1 MYPQPRKIKLLAKK
15 NRILNEVF
23 RNGGCSRFD
32 LARRLNI
39 NAAMVG
45 TYVTEF
51 LEAGVLVEGETSP
64 AGRGRA
70 PVPLQLNP
78 KYGCFLGLDFEAL
91 RARAVLCDFAG
102 NTLLEKETPFRSRV
116 TRKEVLRKIVDLAR
130 QLADRADRPLL
141 SVGIA
146 APGQVDC
153 NAGRILHYGLL
164 PDFDEV
170 PLLER
175 FQQAFGARVEGVG
188 PLNAKSCV
196 GDSVPPS
203 KRGPEARDTLEPL
216 VFVEDNIRAV
226 AYGELLRGAGRGRQN
241 FLCLAVRSGV
251 GLGIIIDGK
260 LYGGAGAFAGEA
272 GYTVFPA
279 GDGPQV
285 MTDLISAKGFVQEI
299 LRLLRSRQGT
309 PTHQKLLGKANDLSL
324 NDIVAAAEE
333 GDELLRDR
341 LEMLGTHLGVLTAN
355 LANLFSPEVII
366 LAGEVPRCCDLVYC
380 AVERAFHKFTLP
392 QILEITHLDSSLLG
406 KFAGALGAAY
416 LGFARRYPED
426 ELT

>member
-45 TYVTEF
+45 TYVAEF
-51 LEAGVLVEGETSP
+51 LEAGMLVEGETSP

-78 KYGCFLGLDFEAL
+78 RHGCFLGLDFEAL

-102 NTLLEKETPFRSRV
+102 DALCEKEIPFRFRV
-116 TRKEVLRKIVDLAR
+116 TRKGVLQKIVDLAR
-130 QLADRADRPLL
+130 ELAGRADRPLL

-153 NAGRILHYGLL
+153 NSGRVLHYGLL
-164 PDFDEV
+164 PDFDDV
-170 PLLER
+170 SLLKR
-175 FQQAFGARVEGVG
+175 FQKLFAA
-188 PLNAKSCV
+188 S
-196 GDSVPPS
+196 
-203 KRGPEARDTLEPL
+203 

-251 GLGIIIDGK
+251 GLGIIIDGR
-260 LYGGAGAFAGEA
+260 LYGGAGGFAGEV
-272 GYTVFPA
+272 GYTAFPA

-285 MTDLISAKGFVQEI
+285 MTDLISAKGFVQET

-309 PTHQKLLGKANDLSL
+309 PTRQKLLDKANDLSL
-324 NDIVAAAEE
+324 NDIVAAANE

-341 LEMLGTHLGVLTAN
+341 LQLLGNHIGMLAAN
-355 LANLFSPEVII
+355 LANLFAPEAIV
-366 LAGEVPRCCDLVYC
+366 LAGEVPRCCDLVRC
-380 AVERAFHKFTLP
+380 AMERAFRKFTLP
-392 QILEITHLDSSLLG
+392 QILDITSLDSSSLG

>member
-45 TYVTEF
+45 TYVAEF
-51 LEAGVLVEGETSP
+51 LESGMLVEGETSP

-70 PVPLQLNP
+70 PVPLALNP

-102 NTLLEKETPFRSRV
+102 RALCEKESPFRSRI

-130 QLADRADRPLL
+130 QLAVQADRPLL
-141 SVGIA
+141 SVGVA

-153 NAGRILHYGLL
+153 SAGHILHYGLL

-170 PLLER
+170 PLLGC
-175 FQQAFGARVEGVG
+175 FQRTF
-188 PLNAKSCV
+188 
-196 GDSVPPS
+196 DVP
-203 KRGPEARDTLEPL
+203 
-216 VFVEDNIRAV
+216 VFVEDNIRAL

-260 LYGGAGAFAGEA
+260 LYGGAGAFAGEV

-285 MTDLISAKGFVQEI
+285 MTDLISAKGFVQET

-309 PTHQKLLGKANDLSL
+309 PARQRLLGRANDLSL
-324 NDIVAAAEE
+324 DDIVTAAAE
-333 GDELLRDR
+333 GDDVLCDR
-341 LEMLGTHLGVLTAN
+341 LELLGTHLGMLTAN
-355 LANLFSPEVII
+355 LANLFAPESII
-366 LAGEVPRCCDLVYC
+366 LAGEVPRCCDIVYG
-380 AVERAFHKFTLP
+380 AMERAFRKFTLP
-392 QILEITHLDSSLLG
+392 QILEITCLDNSSLG

-416 LGFARRYPED
+416 LGFARRYPEE

>member
-23 RNGGCSRFD
+23 RKGGCSRFD

-45 TYVTEF
+45 TYVAEF
-51 LEAGVLVEGETSP
+51 LDGGMLVEGETSP

-102 NTLLEKETPFRSRV
+102 NALCEKEAPFRFRI
-116 TRKEVLRKIVDLAR
+116 TRKEVLRKIVDLAQ
-130 QLADRADRPLL
+130 QLAERADRPLL
-141 SVGIA
+141 SVGVA

-164 PDFDEV
+164 PDFDKV
-170 PLLER
+170 PLLEC
-175 FQQAFGARVEGVG
+175 FQRTF
-188 PLNAKSCV
+188 
-196 GDSVPPS
+196 
-203 KRGPEARDTLEPL
+203 EAP

-226 AYGELLRGAGRGRQN
+226 AYGELLRGAGRGREN

-260 LYGGAGAFAGEA
+260 LYSGAGAFAGEV

-285 MTDLISAKGFVQEI
+285 MTDLISAKGFVQET

-309 PTHQKLLGKANDLSL
+309 STRQRLLGRANDLSL
-324 NDIVAAAEE
+324 EDIVAAAEE
-333 GDELLRDR
+333 GDEWLRDR
-341 LEMLGTHLGVLTAN
+341 LEMLGTQLGMLAAN
-355 LANLFSPEVII
+355 LANLFSPESII
-366 LAGEVPRCCDLVYC
+366 LAGEVPHCCGLVSG
-380 AVERAFHKFTLP
+380 AMERAFHKFTLP
-392 QILEITHLDSSLLG
+392 QILGITSLDNSSLG

-416 LGFARRYPED
+416 LGFARRYPEE

>member
-23 RNGGCSRFD
+23 RDGGCSRFD

-45 TYVTEF
+45 TYVAEF
-51 LEAGVLVEGETSP
+51 LEAGMLVEGETAP

-102 NTLLEKETPFRSRV
+102 NALCEEETPFRSRI
-116 TRKEVLRKIVDLAR
+116 TRKEVLRKVVDLAR
-130 QLADRADRPLL
+130 QLAGRADRPLL
-141 SVGIA
+141 SAGVA

-153 NAGRILHYGLL
+153 SAGRILHYGLL
-164 PDFDEV
+164 PDFDQV
-170 PLLER
+170 PLLTHFEKI
-175 FQQAFGARVEGVG
+175 FET
-188 PLNAKSCV
+188 P
-196 GDSVPPS
+196 
-203 KRGPEARDTLEPL
+203 

-251 GLGIIIDGK
+251 GLGIIIDGR
-260 LYGGAGAFAGEA
+260 LYGGAGAFAGEV

-285 MTDLISAKGFVQEI
+285 MTDLISAKGFVQET
-299 LRLLRSRQGT
+299 LHLLRSRQGT
-309 PTHQKLLGKANDLSL
+309 PTRQRLLDKANDLSL

-333 GDELLRDR
+333 GDEVLRDR
-341 LEMLGTHLGVLTAN
+341 LEMLGTHLGMLTAN
-355 LANLFSPEVII
+355 LANLFAPESII
-366 LAGEVPRCCDLVYC
+366 LAGEVPHCCHLVSG
-380 AVERAFHKFTLP
+380 AMERAFRKFTLP
-392 QILEITHLDSSLLG
+392 QILENTCLDSSSLG
-406 KFAGALGAAY
+406 KFAGALGVAY
-416 LGFARRYPED
+416 LGFAKKYPEE

>member
-1 MYPQPRKIKLLAKK
+1 MHPQPRETKLAAKK

-45 TYVTEF
+45 TYVGEF
-51 LEAGVLVEGETSP
+51 LGEGLLLEGESSP
-64 AGRGRA
+64 TRRGRT

-78 KYGCFLGLDFEAL
+78 QFGCFLGLDFEAL

-102 NTLLEKETPFRSRV
+102 NALHEKETPFRSGI
-116 TRKEVLRKIVDLAR
+116 TRTTVLQKILDLAR
-130 QLADRADRPLL
+130 RLADRADRPLL
-141 SVGIA
+141 SVGVA

-153 NAGRILHYGLL
+153 RAGRVLHYGLL

-170 PLLER
+170 PLLEP
-175 FQQAFGARVEGVG
+175 FQQTF
-188 PLNAKSCV
+188 
-196 GDSVPPS
+196 DVP
-203 KRGPEARDTLEPL
+203 

-226 AYGELLRGAGRGRQN
+226 AYGELLRGAGRARQD

-251 GLGIIIDGK
+251 GLGIVINGK
-260 LYGGAGAFAGEA
+260 LYGGAGTFAGEV

-279 GDGPQV
+279 GDGPQA
-285 MTDLISAKGFVQEI
+285 MTDLVSAKGFVEET

-309 PTHQKLLGKANDLSL
+309 ATRQTLLDKANDLSL
-324 NDIVAAAEE
+324 GDIVAAAEA

-341 LEMLGTHLGVLTAN
+341 LELLGTHLGMLTAN
-355 LANLFSPEVII
+355 LANLFSPEMIV
-366 LAGEVPRCCDLVYC
+366 LAGEVPGCCELVHRTM
-380 AVERAFHKFTLP
+380 ERTFRKFTLP
-392 QILEITHLDSSLLG
+392 QILDITCLQTSSLG
-406 KFAGALGAAY
+406 SFAGALGAAY
-416 LGFARRYPED
+416 LGFARTHPED
-426 ELT
+426 VATLVDQRKNQRQGPFREMTTIGTR

>member
-45 TYVTEF
+45 TYVAEF
-51 LEAGVLVEGETSP
+51 LESGMLVEGETSP

-70 PVPLQLNP
+70 PVPLALNP

-102 NTLLEKETPFRSRV
+102 RALCEKESPFRSRI

-130 QLADRADRPLL
+130 QLAAQADRPLL
-141 SVGIA
+141 SVGVA

-153 NAGRILHYGLL
+153 SAGRILHYGLL
-164 PDFDEV
+164 PDFDKV
-170 PLLER
+170 PLLGC
-175 FQQAFGARVEGVG
+175 FQRTF
-188 PLNAKSCV
+188 
-196 GDSVPPS
+196 DVP
-203 KRGPEARDTLEPL
+203 
-216 VFVEDNIRAV
+216 VFVEDNIRAL

-260 LYGGAGAFAGEA
+260 LYGGAGAFAGEV

-285 MTDLISAKGFVQEI
+285 MTDLISAKGFVQET

-309 PTHQKLLGKANDLSL
+309 PARQRLLSRANDLSL
-324 NDIVAAAEE
+324 DDIVTAATE
-333 GDELLRDR
+333 GDDVLCDR
-341 LEMLGTHLGVLTAN
+341 LELLGTHLGMLTAN
-355 LANLFSPEVII
+355 LANLFAPESII
-366 LAGEVPRCCDLVYC
+366 LAGEVPRCCDIVYG
-380 AVERAFHKFTLP
+380 AMERAFRKFTLP
-392 QILEITHLDSSLLG
+392 QILEITCLDNSSLG

-416 LGFARRYPED
+416 LGFARRYPEE

>member
-51 LEAGVLVEGETSP
+51 LEGGMLVEGEMSP
-64 AGRGRA
+64 AGRGRT
-70 PVPLQLNP
+70 PVPLQVNP

-91 RARAVLCDFAG
+91 RARGVLCDFAG
-102 NTLLEKETPFRSRV
+102 NALFEREAPFRSRI

-130 QLADRADRPLL
+130 QLVERADRPLL

-153 NAGRILHYGLL
+153 HAGRVLHYGLL

-170 PLLER
+170 PLLGC
-175 FQQAFGARVEGVG
+175 FQQAFELGVEGV
-188 PLNAKSCV
+188 
-196 GDSVPPS
+196 PPS
-203 KRGPEARDTLEPL
+203 IRGQDARDPSDTL

-226 AYGELLRGAGRGRQN
+226 TYGELLRGAGRGHQN

-260 LYGGAGAFAGEA
+260 LYGGTGAFAGEV

-285 MTDLISAKGFVQEI
+285 MTDLISAKGFVQET

-309 PTHQKLLGKANDLSL
+309 PTRQRLLDKANDLSL
-324 NDIVAAAEE
+324 SDIVAAAEE
-333 GDELLRDR
+333 GDEVLRDR
-341 LEMLGTHLGVLTAN
+341 LEMLGTHIGVLAAN
-355 LANLFSPEVII
+355 LANVFAPEVIV
-366 LAGEVPRCCDLVYC
+366 LAGEVPRCCGLVSV
-380 AVERAFHKFTLP
+380 AMERAFRKFTLP
-392 QILEITHLDSSLLG
+392 QILERASLDNSSLG

-416 LGFARRYPED
+416 LGFARRYPEE

>member
-1 MYPQPRKIKLLAKK
+1 MYPQPRRIKLLAKK

-23 RNGGCSRFD
+23 RNGGCSRLD

-45 TYVTEF
+45 TYVAEF
-51 LEAGVLVEGETSP
+51 LDSGMLVEGETSP

-102 NTLLEKETPFRSRV
+102 NALLEKETPFRSRV
-116 TRKEVLRKIVDLAR
+116 TRKEVLQKIVDLAR
-130 QLADRADRPLL
+130 QLAGRADRPLL
-141 SVGIA
+141 SVGVA

-153 NAGRILHYGLL
+153 NAGRVLHYGLL

-170 PLLER
+170 PLVER
-175 FQQAFGARVEGVG
+175 FQQTFE
-188 PLNAKSCV
+188 
-196 GDSVPPS
+196 VP
-203 KRGPEARDTLEPL
+203 
-216 VFVEDNIRAV
+216 VFVEDNIRAL

-272 GYTVFPA
+272 GYTVFPT
-279 GDGPQV
+279 GDGPQA
-285 MTDLISAKGFVQEI
+285 MTDLISAKGFVQET

-309 PTHQKLLGKANDLSL
+309 PTQQRLLDKANDLSL
-324 NDIVAAAEE
+324 NDIVAAAQE

-341 LEMLGTHLGVLTAN
+341 LDLLGTHLGVLTAN
-355 LANLFSPEVII
+355 LANLFSPEII
-366 LAGEVPRCCDLVYC
+366 VLAGEVPRCCDLVRC
-380 AVERAFHKFTLP
+380 AMERAFHKFTLP
-392 QILEITHLDSSLLG
+392 QILEIARLDNSSLG

-416 LGFARRYPED
+416 LGFARRYPEE

>member
-45 TYVTEF
+45 TYVAEF
-51 LEAGVLVEGETSP
+51 LEGGMLVEGEASP
-64 AGRGRA
+64 AGRGRT

-102 NTLLEKETPFRSRV
+102 SALCEEETPFRSRI
-116 TRKEVLRKIVDLAR
+116 TRREVLRKIVDLALE
-130 QLADRADRPLL
+130 LAARADRPLL
-141 SVGIA
+141 SVGVA

-153 NAGRILHYGLL
+153 HAGRILHYGLL

-170 PLLER
+170 PLLEC
-175 FQQAFGARVEGVG
+175 FQRTF
-188 PLNAKSCV
+188 
-196 GDSVPPS
+196 
-203 KRGPEARDTLEPL
+203 EAP

-226 AYGELLRGAGRGRQN
+226 TYGELLRGAGRGHQN

-260 LYGGAGAFAGEA
+260 LYGGAGAFAGEV

-285 MTDLISAKGFVQEI
+285 MTDLISAKGFVQET

-309 PTHQKLLGKANDLSL
+309 PTRQKLLGRANDLSL
-324 NDIVAAAEE
+324 GDIVAAAEE
-333 GDELLRDR
+333 GDDVLRDR
-341 LEMLGTHLGVLTAN
+341 LEMLGTHLGMLAAN
-355 LANLFSPEVII
+355 LANLFAPEIII
-366 LAGEVPRCCDLVYC
+366 LAGEVPRCCDLVSG
-380 AVERAFHKFTLP
+380 AMERAFCKFTLP
-392 QILEITHLDSSLLG
+392 QILERTSLDDGSLG

-416 LGFARRYPED
+416 LGFARQYPEE

>member
-23 RNGGCSRFD
+23 RKGGCSRFD

-45 TYVTEF
+45 TYVAEF
-51 LEAGVLVEGETSP
+51 LESGVLREGETAP

-102 NTLLEKETPFRSRV
+102 KALCEKETPFRSRI
-116 TRKEVLRKIVDLAR
+116 TRTEVLRKIVALAR
-130 QLADRADRPLL
+130 QVAQRADRPLL

-153 NAGRILHYGLL
+153 RAGRVLHYGLL
-164 PDFDEV
+164 PDFDDV
-170 PLLER
+170 PVRQHFER
-175 FQQAFGARVEGVG
+175 AF
-188 PLNAKSCV
+188 
-196 GDSVPPS
+196 
-203 KRGPEARDTLEPL
+203 EAPA
-216 VFVEDNIRAV
+216 FVEDNIRAV

-241 FLCLAVRSGV
+241 FLCLTVRSGV

-260 LYGGAGAFAGEA
+260 LYSGTGAFAGEV

-279 GDGPQV
+279 GDGPHII
-285 MTDLISAKGFVQEI
+285 TDLVSGFVQVT
-299 LRLLRSRQGT
+299 LLLLRSRQGT
-309 PTHQKLLGKANDLSL
+309 PARQRLLGKANDLSL
-324 NDIVAAAEE
+324 NDIIAAAEE
-333 GDELLRDR
+333 GDEVLRDR
-341 LEMLGTHLGVLTAN
+341 LEMLGTHLGMLAAN
-355 LANLFSPEVII
+355 LANLFAPEVII
-366 LAGEVPRCCDLVYC
+366 LAGEVPRCCELVSS
-380 AVERAFHKFTLP
+380 AMERTFHKFTLP
-392 QILEITHLDSSLLG
+392 QILERTGLDNSSLG

-416 LGFARRYPED
+416 LGFSRRYPEE

>member
-23 RNGGCSRFD
+23 RSGGCSRFD

-45 TYVTEF
+45 TYVAEF
-51 LEAGVLVEGETSP
+51 LDNARLVEGETSP

-78 KYGCFLGLDFEAL
+78 KHGCFLGLDFEAL

-102 NTLLEKETPFRSRV
+102 QALFEKEVPFRSRV
-116 TRKEVLRKIVDLAR
+116 TRKEVLEKIVDLA
-130 QLADRADRPLL
+130 QELAGRADRPLL

-153 NAGRILHYGLL
+153 HAGRVLHYGLL
-164 PDFDEV
+164 PDFDQV
-170 PLLER
+170 PLLAR
-175 FQQAFGARVEGVG
+175 FQRVFAARAKEG
-188 PLNAKSCV
+188 
-196 GDSVPPS
+196 
-203 KRGPEARDTLEPL
+203 ETL
-216 VFVEDNIRAV
+216 VFVEDNIRAL

-241 FLCLAVRSGV
+241 YLCLAVRSGV

-260 LYGGAGAFAGEA
+260 LYGGVGAFAGEV

-285 MTDLISAKGFVQEI
+285 MTDLISAKGFVQET
-299 LRLLRSRQGT
+299 LRLLRSRRGT
-309 PTHQKLLGKANDLSL
+309 PIHERLLDKANDLSL
-324 NDIVAAAEE
+324 NDIVTAAQD
-333 GDELLRDR
+333 GDEWLHDR
-341 LEMLGTHLGVLTAN
+341 LELLGTHLGMVAAN
-355 LANLFSPEVII
+355 LANLFAPEAII
-366 LAGEVPRCCDLVYC
+366 LAGEVPRCCDLVYS
-380 AVERAFHKFTLP
+380 AMERAFRKFTLP
-392 QILEITHLDSSLLG
+392 QILESTSLAHSSLG

-416 LGFARRYPED
+416 LGFARRYPEE

>member
-15 NRILNEVF
+15 NRILNELF
-23 RNGGCSRFD
+23 RAGGSSRFD

-45 TYVTEF
+45 NYVAEF
-51 LEAGVLVEGETSP
+51 VEGGLLVEGETSP

-102 NTLLEKETPFRSRV
+102 NALCEKETPFRSRV
-116 TRKEVLRKIVDLAR
+116 TGKEVLRRIVELAR
-130 QLADRADRPLL
+130 QVADRADRPLL
-141 SVGIA
+141 SVGVA

-164 PDFDEV
+164 PDFDNV

-175 FQQAFGARVEGVG
+175 FHRTF
-188 PLNAKSCV
+188 
-196 GDSVPPS
+196 
-203 KRGPEARDTLEPL
+203 EAP

-226 AYGELLRGAGRGRQN
+226 AYGELLRGAGRGHQN
-241 FLCLAVRSGV
+241 FLCLAIRSGV
-251 GLGIIIDGK
+251 GLGIIVDGK
-260 LYGGAGAFAGEA
+260 LYGGAGAFAGEV

-279 GDGPQV
+279 GDGPQI
-285 MTDLISAKGFVQEI
+285 MTDLVSAKGFVQET
-299 LRLLRSRQGT
+299 LRLLRSRQGMST
-309 PTHQKLLGKANDLSL
+309 RQRLLGRANDLSL
-324 NDIVAAAEE
+324 DDIVAAAGE
-333 GDELLRDR
+333 GDEWLRDR
-341 LEMLGTHLGVLTAN
+341 LDMLGTHIGMLAAN
-355 LANLFSPEVII
+355 LANLFAPEAIV
-366 LAGEVPRCCDLVYC
+366 LAGEVPRCCDSVAC
-380 AVERAFHKFTLP
+380 AMERAFRKFTLP
-392 QILEITHLDSSLLG
+392 QILELTRLDGSSLG
-406 KFAGALGAAY
+406 RFAGALGVAY
-416 LGFARRYPED
+416 LGFARTYPEE

>member
-23 RNGGCSRFD
+23 RNDGCSRFD

-45 TYVTEF
+45 TYVAEF
-51 LEAGVLVEGETSP
+51 VAGGMLVEGETSP

-102 NTLLEKETPFRSRV
+102 NALLEKETPFRSRI
-116 TRKEVLRKIVDLAR
+116 TRKEVLRKIVALAQ

-141 SVGIA
+141 SVGVA

-153 NAGRILHYGLL
+153 NAGHVLHYGLL

-175 FQQAFGARVEGVG
+175 FQRAF
-188 PLNAKSCV
+188 
-196 GDSVPPS
+196 
-203 KRGPEARDTLEPL
+203 EAP

-226 AYGELLRGAGRGRQN
+226 AYGELLRGAGRGHQN

-251 GLGIIIDGK
+251 GLGIVVGGKRDVTLGDEIIAG
-260 LYGGAGAFAGEA
+260 LGGRAANLAGRTTPSQLAAVLSGCDLLI
-272 GYTVFPA
+272 GI
-279 GDGPQV
+279 DSGP
-285 MTDLISAKGFVQEI
+285 M
-299 LRLLRSRQGT
+299 
-309 PTHQKLLGKANDLSL
+309 H
-324 NDIVAAAEE
+324 VAAAMGRPVVGLFGPTNPYRTGPQGEGHQVIFHRQPCWPCMTPTCADRPCMSAITVEE
-333 GDELLRDR
+333 VLAAAGRGLSPHLR
-341 LEMLGTHLGVLTAN
+341 
-355 LANLFSPEVII
+355 
-366 LAGEVPRCCDLVYC
+366 
-380 AVERAFHKFTLP
+380 AV
-392 QILEITHLDSSLLG
+392 
-406 KFAGALGAAY
+406 
-416 LGFARRYPED
+416 RRYGDCPRSSPP
-426 ELT
+426 L

>member
-45 TYVTEF
+45 TYVAEF
-51 LEAGVLVEGETSP
+51 LESGMLREGETSP
-64 AGRGRA
+64 TGRGRA
-70 PVPLQLNP
+70 PVPLALNP

-102 NTLLEKETPFRSRV
+102 SALFEKEIPFRSRISGQ
-116 TRKEVLRKIVDLAR
+116 EVLRKVVSLAEE
-130 QLADRADRPLL
+130 LAGRADRPLL
-141 SVGIA
+141 SVGVA
-146 APGQVDC
+146 APGQVNC
-153 NAGRILHYGLL
+153 NTGRILHYGLL

-170 PLLER
+170 PLLEH
-175 FQQAFGARVEGVG
+175 FAGMFAA
-188 PLNAKSCV
+188 P
-196 GDSVPPS
+196 
-203 KRGPEARDTLEPL
+203 

-251 GLGIIIDGK
+251 GLGIVIDGR
-260 LYGGAGAFAGEA
+260 LYSGAGAFAGEV
-272 GYTVFPA
+272 GYMVFPA

-285 MTDLISAKGFVQEI
+285 MTDLISAKGFVQET

-309 PTHQKLLGKANDLSL
+309 ATRQRLLDKANDLSL

-341 LEMLGTHLGVLTAN
+341 LELLGTHLGMLAAN
-355 LANLFSPEVII
+355 LANLFAPEVII
-366 LAGEVPRCCDLVYC
+366 LAGEVPRCCDVVC
-380 AVERAFHKFTLP
+380 AAMERAFHKLTLP
-392 QILEITHLDSSLLG
+392 QIREITSLGNSSLG
-406 KFAGALGAAY
+406 KFAGALGVAY
-416 LGFARRYPED
+416 LGFARRYPEE

>member
-51 LEAGVLVEGETSP
+51 LEAGMLVEGETSP
-64 AGRGRA
+64 TGRGRA

-102 NTLLEKETPFRSRV
+102 NALLERETPFRSRI

-175 FQQAFGARVEGVG
+175 FRETFQARIKGV
-188 PLNAKSCV
+188 PR
-196 GDSVPPS
+196 S
-203 KRGPEARDTLEPL
+203 KRGLEARDTFETL

-226 AYGELLRGAGRGRQN
+226 AYGELLRGAGRGHQN

-272 GYTVFPA
+272 GYTVFPT
-279 GDGPQV
+279 GDGPQA

-309 PTHQKLLGKANDLSL
+309 PTHQRLLGKANDLSL

-355 LANLFSPEVII
+355 LANLFSPEIII
-366 LAGEVPRCCDLVYC
+366 LAGEVPRCCDLVYS

-392 QILEITHLDSSLLG
+392 QILEITRLDNISLG

-416 LGFARRYPED
+416 LGFAKRYPEE

>member
-23 RNGGCSRFD
+23 RNGGCSRFN

-51 LEAGVLVEGETSP
+51 LDGGMLLEGETSP

-78 KYGCFLGLDFEAL
+78 RYGCFLGLDFEAL

-102 NTLLEKETPFRSRV
+102 NALYEEETPFRSRI

-130 QLADRADRPLL
+130 QVARRADRPLL

-153 NAGRILHYGLL
+153 RAGRILHYGLL
-164 PDFDEV
+164 PDFDKV
-170 PLLER
+170 PVSQC
-175 FQQAFGARVEGVG
+175 FQRAF
-188 PLNAKSCV
+188 
-196 GDSVPPS
+196 
-203 KRGPEARDTLEPL
+203 EAP

-226 AYGELLRGAGRGRQN
+226 AYGELLRGAGRGHQN
-241 FLCLAVRSGV
+241 FLCLTVRSGV
-251 GLGIIIDGK
+251 GLGIVIDGK
-260 LYGGAGAFAGEA
+260 LYGGTGAFAGEV

-285 MTDLISAKGFVQEI
+285 MTDLISAKGFVQET

-309 PTHQKLLGKANDLSL
+309 PAREKLLGKANDLSL
-324 NDIVAAAEE
+324 SDIVTAAEE
-333 GDELLRDR
+333 DEVLRDR
-341 LEMLGTHLGVLTAN
+341 LEMLGNHIGMLAAN
-355 LANLFSPEVII
+355 LANLFAPEII
-366 LAGEVPRCCDLVYC
+366 VLAGEVPRCCELVSG
-380 AVERAFHKFTLP
+380 AMERTFRKFTLP
-392 QILEITHLDSSLLG
+392 QILERTHLDNSSLG

-416 LGFARRYPED
+416 LGFSRRYPEE

>member
-23 RNGGCSRFD
+23 RDGGCSRFD

-45 TYVTEF
+45 TYVAEF
-51 LEAGVLVEGETSP
+51 LEAGMLVEGETSP
-64 AGRGRA
+64 NGRGRA
-70 PVPLQLNP
+70 PVPLQLNS

-102 NTLLEKETPFRSRV
+102 NALCEKETPFRSRI

-130 QLADRADRPLL
+130 QLAERADRPLL
-141 SVGIA
+141 SVGVA

-153 NAGRILHYGLL
+153 SAGRILHYGLL
-164 PDFDEV
+164 PDFDQV
-170 PLLER
+170 PLLEH
-175 FQQAFGARVEGVG
+175 FAETFET
-188 PLNAKSCV
+188 P
-196 GDSVPPS
+196 
-203 KRGPEARDTLEPL
+203 

-260 LYGGAGAFAGEA
+260 LYGGAGAFAGEV

-285 MTDLISAKGFVQEI
+285 MTDLISAKGFVQET
-299 LRLLRSRQGT
+299 LHLLRSRQGT
-309 PTHQKLLGKANDLSL
+309 PTRQKLLDKANDLSL
-324 NDIVAAAEE
+324 NDIVAAAED
-333 GDELLRDR
+333 GDEVLRDR
-341 LEMLGTHLGVLTAN
+341 LELLGTQLGMLTAN
-355 LANLFSPEVII
+355 LANLFAPEIII
-366 LAGEVPRCCDLVYC
+366 LAGEVPHCCDLVSG
-380 AVERAFHKFTLP
+380 AMERAFRKFTLP
-392 QILEITHLDSSLLG
+392 QILENTGLDRSSLG

-416 LGFARRYPED
+416 LGFARRYPEE

>member
-51 LEAGVLVEGETSP
+51 LDSGMLVEGETSP

-78 KYGCFLGLDFEAL
+78 RYGCFLGLDFEAL

-102 NTLLEKETPFRSRV
+102 NALLEKETPFRSRV

-130 QLADRADRPLL
+130 QLAGRADRPLL
-141 SVGIA
+141 SAGIA

-153 NAGRILHYGLL
+153 NTGRVLHYGLL

-175 FQQAFGARVEGVG
+175 FRQTF
-188 PLNAKSCV
+188 
-196 GDSVPPS
+196 
-203 KRGPEARDTLEPL
+203 EAP
-216 VFVEDNIRAV
+216 VFVEDNIRAM
-226 AYGELLRGAGRGRQN
+226 AYGELLRGAGRGHQN
-241 FLCLAVRSGV
+241 SLCLAVRSGV

-260 LYGGAGAFAGEA
+260 LYSGAGAFAGEV
-272 GYTVFPA
+272 GSTVFPT

-309 PTHQKLLGKANDLSL
+309 PTRQRLLGKANDLSL
-324 NDIVAAAEE
+324 NDIVAAAQE

-341 LEMLGTHLGVLTAN
+341 LDMLGTHLGVLTAN
-355 LANLFSPEVII
+355 LANLFSPEIII
-366 LAGEVPRCCDLVYC
+366 LAGEVPHCCDLVWC
-380 AVERAFHKFTLP
+380 AMERAFHKFTLP
-392 QILEITHLDSSLLG
+392 QILEITHLDNSSLG
-406 KFAGALGAAY
+406 KFAGALGVAY
-416 LGFARRYPED
+416 LGFARRYPEE

>member
-1 MYPQPRKIKLLAKK
+1 MVCVGGPMYPQPRKIKLLAKK

-45 TYVTEF
+45 TYMAEF
-51 LEAGVLVEGETSP
+51 LDSGMLVEGETSP
-64 AGRGRA
+64 TGRGRT

-102 NTLLEKETPFRSRV
+102 NALYEKETPFRSRV
-116 TRKEVLRKIVDLAR
+116 TRKEVLQKIVDLAR
-130 QLADRADRPLL
+130 RLADRADRPLL
-141 SVGIA
+141 SVGVA

-175 FQQAFGARVEGVG
+175 FQQRFE
-188 PLNAKSCV
+188 
-196 GDSVPPS
+196 VP
-203 KRGPEARDTLEPL
+203 

-226 AYGELLRGAGRGRQN
+226 AYGELLRGAGRGHQN

-260 LYGGAGAFAGEA
+260 IYGGAGAFAGEV
-272 GYTVFPA
+272 GYTVFPT
-279 GDGPQV
+279 GDGPQI

-309 PTHQKLLGKANDLSL
+309 PTRQKLLAKANDLLL

-341 LEMLGTHLGVLTAN
+341 LEMLGIHLGVLTAN

-366 LAGEVPRCCDLVYC
+366 LAGEVPRCCDLVWC
-380 AVERAFHKFTLP
+380 AMERTFCKFTLP
-392 QILEITHLDSSLLG
+392 QILKNTRLDNSSLG
-406 KFAGALGAAY
+406 KFAGALGTAY
-416 LGFARRYPED
+416 LGFAKRYPE
-426 ELT
+426 EEVT

>member
-45 TYVTEF
+45 TYVAEF
-51 LEAGVLVEGETSP
+51 LEAGMLVEGETSP

-78 KYGCFLGLDFEAL
+78 KHGCFLGLDFEAL

-102 NTLLEKETPFRSRV
+102 EALCKKEIPFRSRI
-116 TRKEVLRKIVDLAR
+116 TRKGVLQKIVGLAR
-130 QLADRADRPLL
+130 ELVGRADRPLL

-153 NAGRILHYGLL
+153 NSGRVLHYGLL
-164 PDFDEV
+164 PDFDDV
-170 PLLER
+170 SLLKR
-175 FQQAFGARVEGVG
+175 FQKLFAA
-188 PLNAKSCV
+188 S
-196 GDSVPPS
+196 
-203 KRGPEARDTLEPL
+203 

-226 AYGELLRGAGRGRQN
+226 AYGELLHGAGRGRQN

-251 GLGIIIDGK
+251 GLGIIIDGR
-260 LYGGAGAFAGEA
+260 LYGGAGAFAGEV
-272 GYTVFPA
+272 GHTVFPA

-285 MTDLISAKGFVQEI
+285 MTDLISAKGFVQET

-309 PTHQKLLGKANDLSL
+309 PTRQKLLDKANDLSL
-324 NDIVAAAEE
+324 NDIVAAADE

-341 LEMLGTHLGVLTAN
+341 LQLLGTHIGTLAAN
-355 LANLFSPEVII
+355 LANLFAPEAIV
-366 LAGEVPRCCDLVYC
+366 LAGEVPRCCDLVHC
-380 AVERAFHKFTLP
+380 AMERAFRKFTLP
-392 QILEITHLDSSLLG
+392 QILDITSLDSSSLG
-406 KFAGALGAAY
+406 KFAGALGTAY

>member
-23 RNGGCSRFD
+23 RRGGCSRFD

-45 TYVTEF
+45 TYVAEF
-51 LEAGVLVEGETSP
+51 LDGGMLVEGETSP

-102 NTLLEKETPFRSRV
+102 NALCEKEAPFRSGI

-130 QLADRADRPLL
+130 QVADRADRPLL

-153 NAGRILHYGLL
+153 PAGRVLHYGLL
-164 PDFDEV
+164 PDFDKV
-170 PLLER
+170 PLREC
-175 FQQAFGARVEGVG
+175 FQRTF
-188 PLNAKSCV
+188 
-196 GDSVPPS
+196 
-203 KRGPEARDTLEPL
+203 EAP

-260 LYGGAGAFAGEA
+260 PYGGAGAFAGEV

-279 GDGPQV
+279 GDGPQI
-285 MTDLISAKGFVQEI
+285 MTDLVSAKGFVQET
-299 LRLLRSRQGT
+299 LHLLRSRQGT
-309 PTHQKLLGKANDLSL
+309 PARQRLLGKANDLSL
-324 NDIVAAAEE
+324 DDIVAAAGEP
-333 GDELLRDR
+333 DEWLRDR
-341 LEMLGTHLGVLTAN
+341 LEMLGTHLGMLAAN
-355 LANLFSPEVII
+355 LANLFAPESII
-366 LAGEVPRCCDLVYC
+366 LAGEVPHCCDLVYG
-380 AVERAFHKFTLP
+380 AMERAFRKFTLP
-392 QILEITHLDSSLLG
+392 QILGVTSLDDSSLG
-406 KFAGALGAAY
+406 KFAGALGMAY
-416 LGFARRYPED
+416 LGFARRYPEE